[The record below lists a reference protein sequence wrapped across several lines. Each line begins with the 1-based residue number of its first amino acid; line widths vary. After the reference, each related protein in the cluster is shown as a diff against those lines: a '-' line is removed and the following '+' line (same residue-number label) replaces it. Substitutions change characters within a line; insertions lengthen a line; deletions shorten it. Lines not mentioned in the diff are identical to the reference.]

1 MTHHGFARAAMAPLS
16 LNPTVSDLIRFPE
29 TSPLRQIFFHKHPRT
44 PRVSKGFRGP
54 GTGPLRPDKSAWE
67 ETPCMTHSSVGLI
80 LGLLLWKFPR
90 TAACYLLTD
99 QRWPRTIQPE
109 GLRGRG
115 WRNGWRADSQ
125 VGPHCSCQKELCG
138 DSRRGQRRRSLCQP
152 HERLQQRGR
161 QARKEKQKRQ
171 QLLVLSPYFWILE

>member
-1 MTHHGFARAAMAPLS
+1 
-16 LNPTVSDLIRFPE
+16 
-29 TSPLRQIFFHKHPRT
+29 
-44 PRVSKGFRGP
+44 
-54 GTGPLRPDKSAWE
+54 
-67 ETPCMTHSSVGLI
+67 MTHSRVGLI
-80 LGLLLWKFPR
+80 LELLLWKLPR

-99 QRWPRTIQPE
+99 QRWPRTIQSE

-125 VGPHCSCQKELCG
+125 VGSHCSCQKELCG

-152 HERLQQRGR
+152 HKRLQQRGR

-171 QLLVLSPYFWILE
+171 QLLVLSPYFWILEYINLLQPFLTWEWFTPGLDSGGVSHLQPYAFKNSHQTLASLDWPWSSMICKISQDIF